1 MELCWA
7 DLVTHALVV
16 SLSLCM
22 SAILK
27 LALIRDRLLGKPTRY
42 RTFPTRNRAIIELFL
57 LKNI

>member
-7 DLVTHALVV
+7 DLVTRALVV

-27 LALIRDRLLGKPTRY
+27 LALVHDRLLGKPTRY
-42 RTFPTRNRAIIELFL
+42 STFHTRNRAVVELFF
-57 LKNI
+57 